1 MYKGSMQ
8 EKEWKRHLSFLEV
21 TGEAAVLGVLAAHT
35 CSWIIAWLG
44 TETAACGNHPKEQV
58 DTQKKTIT
66 SPALG
71 KISLHA
77 E

>member
-1 MYKGSMQ
+1 M
-8 EKEWKRHLSFLEV
+8 
-21 TGEAAVLGVLAAHT
+21 LGVLAAHT

-44 TETAACGNHPKEQV
+44 TEIAACGNHPKEQV

>member
-1 MYKGSMQ
+1 M
-8 EKEWKRHLSFLEV
+8 LS
-21 TGEAAVLGVLAAHT
+21 VLAAHT

-44 TETAACGNHPKEQV
+44 TEITACGHHLKEQV
-58 DTQKKTIT
+58 DTQEKKIKIT

-71 KISLHA
+71 KVSLHA